1 MTRKNPNEKAVP
13 CGQVQAHGEISRTAG
28 YENVDAANDRRP
40 FRSGIRGRDRR
51 LRLCPELPAGR
62 RPPPVW
68 PSLLPTQNGWPP
80 ALPMTRDNELPEQT
94 EPEEKT
100 GCGCCR
106 HSKSP
111 DLRLAN
117 ERTRPPHPHVLNST
131 FGAAEQR
138 AYDMCDKLTHPREL
152 G

>member
-1 MTRKNPNEKAVP
+1 MARYKPTVKLAELQGTKMWTP
-13 CGQVQAHGEISRTAG
+13 RTIDGHSDQGSA
-28 YENVDAANDRRP
+28 DATDVSVCAPSSQRV
-40 FRSGIRGRDRR
+40 GGT
-51 LRLCPELPAGR
+51 
-62 RPPPVW
+62 
-68 PSLLPTQNGWPP
+68 SLLPTQNGWPP